1 MQKRAWFRVHSFTG
15 VITGLLL
22 FIICWSGTFAVIAH
36 ELDWLVTPQAK
47 SEHVVPN
54 DHKLDWQG
62 VYDAVQSAYPE
73 VKLNWLEQPLY
84 SRSAAVAVVNF
95 PDQDF
100 VRVYVD
106 PISLEVL
113 GRSSYVTVQRFFR
126 SFHMNLFIPNR
137 VGSYLVMS
145 FAITLLISAIAALF
159 FYKRW
164 WRRFFHFKL
173 TARAF
178 WSELHKISGLWS
190 LWFILIIALT
200 SCWYLFELGRAHLGD
215 GKLAYYADSDYG
227 LHQIKEPESDPSLPV
242 LSIGELVAKAKAV
255 RPDIDINQVS
265 YGWGTYDEQTTFYVN
280 GQSKHWLVRNRAN
293 QLTLDSRTGEVLYN
307 QNASDYP
314 LYWRWSDTADPLH
327 FGKFGGLISKLIWFL
342 FGLIL
347 CGIILTGTWL
357 HARRL
362 MREKQGRHRNHWPG
376 TLSAVAAS
384 LLVLAASAPFAI
396 VGTRKYYGISVEGEK
411 VLPALVPGVS
421 AVILGWI
428 LVTLMIIG
436 VWCYLLCRRKA
447 PLIF

>member
-1 MQKRAWFRVHSFTG
+1 MKKRTWFRVHSFTG

-22 FIICWSGTFAVIAH
+22 FVICWSGTFAVIAH
-36 ELDWLVTPQAK
+36 ELDWLVTPQVK
-47 SEHVVPN
+47 SEHVVP
-54 DHKLDWQG
+54 DDYELDWQG
-62 VYDAVQSAYPE
+62 IYDAVQEAYPE

-84 SRSAAVAVVNF
+84 SRSAAVAVVDF

-106 PISLEVL
+106 PVSLEVL
-113 GRSSYVTVQRFFR
+113 GRSSYVTIQRFFR

-145 FAITLLISAIAALF
+145 FAITLLISAVAALF

-164 WRRFFHFKL
+164 WRRFFHFKP

-227 LHQIKEPESDPSLPV
+227 LHQIKEPESDLSLPA

-265 YGWGTYDEQTTFYVN
+265 YGWGTYDERATFYIN
-280 GQSKHWLVRNRAN
+280 GQSTHWLVRNRAN
-293 QLTLDSRTGEVLYN
+293 QLTLDSRTGEVLYS

-327 FGKFGGLISKLIWFL
+327 FGNFGGLISKLIWFL

-362 MREKQGRHRNHWPG
+362 MREKQGRRRNHWPG
-376 TLSAVAAS
+376 TLPAVATS
-384 LLVLAASAPFAI
+384 LLVLAASVPFAI
-396 VGTRKYYGISVEGEK
+396 KGTRQYYGIGIEGEK
-411 VLPALVPGVS
+411 VLPALMPGVS

-436 VWCYLLCRRKA
+436 VWCYLLIRRDAK
-447 PLIF
+447 